1 MGKQSA
7 RRAGLDA
14 QAGHRQERD
23 RRIYALAVEALVAI
37 GEREAAER
45 RASELLQTMV
55 DREQLSRRQAIAL
68 ARRHDQRPQRQ
79 PTSRTR
85 AARAEWMWLA

>member
-1 MGKQSA
+1 
-7 RRAGLDA
+7 
-14 QAGHRQERD
+14 
-23 RRIYALAVEALVAI
+23 
-37 GEREAAER
+37 
-45 RASELLQTMV
+45 MV